1 MIDTGFVIRVP
12 RDRLTGIDDCRR
24 NEVPAYAFRQAIRQ
38 MPDYSVYAVALCGFS
53 YLFKRLRMISDDLPA
68 ASIRTWVGFVIMCL
82 GMFMA
87 ILDIQIVATSLPTIR
102 TALNIAP
109 DQMIWVQTAY
119 LTAEIVAIPLTGYL
133 TGVLGMRWLFVVAV
147 TVFTVASAGCAQSG
161 HFTALIGWR
170 VVQGFAGGTL
180 IPAVFAAVF
189 LLFPQRSQGLA
200 TTIAGVAAV
209 LAPTVGPIV
218 GGWITQTWSWHW
230 LFRINIVPGIIA
242 ALGAAVLLRGPATNR
257 RSARGFDAIALVALA
272 VSLTALELALKD
284 APALGWGAPRVAAL
298 LAMFA
303 FGGMCFVV
311 RTLGSAWPLVELKC
325 FADRNFTIG
334 CVLSF
339 VLGIG
344 LFGSTYLMPFFL
356 GLVREHGA
364 LRIGEIMLATGIAQ
378 LLSAP
383 LAVYLERRMDARWLT
398 MAGFALFGAGLLLS
412 TRQTPQ
418 TDAAQMVLPQVLR
431 GAAIMFCLLP
441 PTRLAMGQLSTPLV
455 ADGSGLFNLMRNL
468 GGAVGLALID
478 TVIFTRSGTHSVRIV
493 KALEGGDVA
502 TAVSIGIPRDAFMEQ
517 LGQPPDDFTRE
528 MVRPLVE
535 KAALTDAINDAWLM
549 IGLLTL
555 LAVLLVALVR
565 RASTPTLDQAASAST
580 NSG

>member
-1 MIDTGFVIRVP
+1 MTSREVPGHIMP
-12 RDRLTGIDDCRR
+12 RDATA
-24 NEVPAYAFRQAIRQ
+24 P
-38 MPDYSVYAVALCGFS
+38 
-53 YLFKRLRMISDDLPA
+53 
-68 ASIRTWVGFVIMCL
+68 ASIGTWAGFVIMCL

-87 ILDIQIVATSLPTIR
+87 ILDVQIVATSLPTIR
-102 TALNIAP
+102 GALNIAP

-133 TGVLGMRWLFVVAV
+133 TGLMGMRWLFVTAVAV
-147 TVFTVASAGCAQSG
+147 FTIASAGCAQSG
-161 HFTALIGWR
+161 DFAGLIGWR
-170 VVQGFAGGTL
+170 VIQGFAGGTL

-230 LFRINIVPGIIA
+230 LFRINIAPGIVA
-242 ALGAAVLLRGPATNR
+242 ALGAAMLLRGEATDR
-257 RSARGFDAIALVALA
+257 RSVRGFDAIALVALA
-272 VSLTALELALKD
+272 ISLTALELALKD
-284 APALGWGAPRVAAL
+284 APTLGWGAARVDAL
-298 LAMFA
+298 LAVFA
-303 FGGMCFVV
+303 FGGLCFVF
-311 RTLGSAWPLVELKC
+311 RTLRSAWPLVELTC

-356 GLVREHGA
+356 GLVRDHGA

-378 LLSAP
+378 LLTAP
-383 LAVYLERRMDARWLT
+383 LAVFLERRTDARWLT
-398 MAGFALFGAGLLLS
+398 VAGFALFGAGLLLS

-441 PTRLAMGQLSTPLV
+441 PTRLAMGHLPPRLV

-468 GGAVGLALID
+468 GGAVGLAMID
-478 TVIFTRSGTHSVRIV
+478 TVIFTRSGTHAARIV

-502 TAVSIGIPRDAFMEQ
+502 TAVGIGIPRDAFLEQ

-535 KAALTDAINDAWLM
+535 KAALTNAINDAWLM
-549 IGLLTL
+549 IGLLTVV
-555 LAVLLVALVR
+555 AVVLVVLVR
-565 RASTPTLDQAASAST
+565 RQSAPPIDQAASAST